1 MIIKKLLAV
10 SSVVLLSFL
19 LLSCA
24 EKHIMVSAK
33 FDQRDKTIQVPPG
46 SRGLTGGIKNALRKN
61 GWELFIYGQGP
72 TITEVNNTEKQ
83 IKHYDTFNARYKLIL
98 SFGRNVGPTCKYDLD
113 SWTVYEISIIDN
125 KSSKEILS
133 MSGRNN
139 CGTIVDTFIKAL
151 DSKQ

>member
-1 MIIKKLLAV
+1 MLKKIF
-10 SSVVLLSFL
+10 LSIFSCL
-19 LLSCA
+19 ILLSCA

-46 SRGLTGGIKNALRKN
+46 SRGLTGGIKNALKKN

-72 TITEVNNTEKQ
+72 TILEVNNTEKQ

-113 SWTVYEISIIDN
+113 SWTVYDISIIDN
-125 KSSKEILS
+125 KSGKEILS